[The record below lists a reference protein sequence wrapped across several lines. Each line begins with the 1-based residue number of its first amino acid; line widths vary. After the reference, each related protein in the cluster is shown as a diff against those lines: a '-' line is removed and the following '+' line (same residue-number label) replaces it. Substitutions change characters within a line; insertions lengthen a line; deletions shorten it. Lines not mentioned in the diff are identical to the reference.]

1 MLIDPYERTCYL
13 TDVDCILARRRNL
26 SQIQSLHINDCDC
39 LPQCSDVNYEIVT
52 ESIPMD
58 NAEFDSEITRGLN
71 LNSTSFL
78 YAYFRDGTY
87 LEYRKQTILG
97 WDNLLASFGGI
108 FGLCLGGSVISFVE
122 FFYYFIIDFF
132 SVRKKK
138 KTQLMD
144 VPPASKLFNS
154 VPMNVN
160 LKKYNTSTLNEHIF
174 LAWNQQLPK
183 RIWKNS
189 DYKLSMYKE

>member
-1 MLIDPYERTCYL
+1 MDS
-13 TDVDCILARRRNL
+13 TD
-26 SQIQSLHINDCDC
+26 
-39 LPQCSDVNYEIVT
+39 
-52 ESIPMD
+52 
-58 NAEFDSEITRGLN
+58 FDSEITRGLN
-71 LNSTSFL
+71 LNNTSFL

-87 LEYRKQTILG
+87 LEYRKQNILG

-138 KTQLMD
+138 K
-144 VPPASKLFNS
+144 VPPASKLFIS

-160 LKKYNTSTLNEHIF
+160 LKKYDTSTLNKRIF

-183 RIWKNS
+183 QIWKNS
-189 DYKLSMYKE
+189 DYELSMYKE